1 MHEVA
6 GKIFPKVSVV
16 IPNYNYLNYLKAAIT
31 SVLSQ
36 DYPNVELI
44 VVDDGS
50 TDGSI
55 EYLRSLE
62 NKIILLVQPNSGQS
76 CARNF
81 GLLQSTGE
89 FICFLDADDY
99 WDKTKISKQVD
110 LLIKE
115 SVDLVYSGV
124 NLVTEDGARITET
137 LKPSYAG
144 EIARVYQKYPARGI
158 VLLGSSNAIFR
169 KSLIH
174 KSGIFDVN
182 ISVSSDWDFFRR
194 YCDFGKVAFLSEPL
208 TYYRQHQ
215 ENMSKHSS
223 AFVADTVHCMK
234 KLLMDNRQRLSKL
247 EKLRIRRVTY
257 NLVAKYVIKRYL
269 IQLGRRMSM

>member
-1 MHEVA
+1 MHEAA
-6 GKIFPKVSVV
+6 GKIFPKVSVI
-16 IPNYNYLNYLKAAIT
+16 IPNYNYINYLNASIT

-50 TDGSI
+50 TDGSV
-55 EYLRSLE
+55 EYLSSLQD
-62 NKIILLVQPNSGQS
+62 KIVLLIQPNSGQS

-99 WDKTKISKQVD
+99 WEETKISRQLD
-110 LLIKE
+110 LLMKE
-115 SVDLVYSGV
+115 NVDLVYSGV
-124 NLVTEDGARITET
+124 NLVTEDGSKIIET
-137 LKPSYAG
+137 LKPEYAG
-144 EIARVYQKYPARGI
+144 DCARNYQRNPARGI

-174 KSGIFDVN
+174 KSGLFDIN

-194 YCDFGKVAFLSEPL
+194 YCDYGRVAFLSEAL
-208 TYYRQHQ
+208 INYRQHQ
-215 ENMSKHSS
+215 DNMSKRSD
-223 AFVADTVHCMK
+223 AFVADTIHCMK
-234 KLLMDNRQRLSKL
+234 KLLLDHKQTLTKL
-247 EKLRIRRVTY
+247 EKSRVT
-257 NLVAKYVIKRYL
+257 LVTYKLVIKYAIKRYL
-269 IQLGRRMSM
+269 IQLGRRET